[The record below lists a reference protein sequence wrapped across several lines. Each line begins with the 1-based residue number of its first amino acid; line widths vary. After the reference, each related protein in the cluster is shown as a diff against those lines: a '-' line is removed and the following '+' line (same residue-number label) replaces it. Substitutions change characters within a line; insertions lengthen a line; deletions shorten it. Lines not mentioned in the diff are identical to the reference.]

1 MAKNKVTID
10 IEVNGKMQKAT
21 VGVNKL
27 KKALRETEQAQKQL
41 SNTSRDG
48 YRAQQG
54 VAQNTAN
61 GTKAFAKQAGT
72 VRGIVPIYATFA
84 ANVFAITAAFGALR
98 RAAAVEQLTSSLEKL
113 GAVAGRNLP
122 ALAQDLRD
130 ITDSAISTEQ
140 ALRATSVAVS
150 AGFSSSQLKE
160 LTKVAK
166 GASLALGRDL
176 GDALDRL
183 VRGTAKLEPEILDEL
198 GIIVRLDDATREYA
212 TSLGKTAQ
220 ELTQFERQQAF
231 LNATITQGLSKYEK
245 IAQAIDP
252 NPYDQLSA
260 AFDNLSKTLIN
271 FANSALTP
279 IVKFFA
285 QNELALSGALV
296 LFGSTLVRQV
306 VPAIDEVIRRQQI
319 LASTALQMSRKEGKR
334 FAVVYQK
341 GFDAVAASAAKL
353 GDKLPKA
360 TAALLPALEKGNLG
374 LKEQA
379 NLNRSLGVAITARA
393 KAAKAASGARK
404 AELQAEIALLKQLKL
419 EIASVETATTRRFV
433 ASSKGA
439 RLQAQSRIAKRSAG
453 YSQAIDN
460 AGIFGGFGV
469 ALQGAKKQIGE
480 IDKAAK
486 KGAVGVQKLRVAASA
501 ATSAFGLFGRATLN
515 LIPGIGQLLFFGSLL
530 LPLFQK
536 FFGLTEE
543 EAALK
548 EVTKRFDIF
557 GKTVALIEKEL
568 ETMGDTFGRITSQ
581 LKAKSGA
588 FDEIAAGIRK
598 IGEAADEANIEK
610 LNAAIEDQLSAQR
623 QIALS
628 TQAIQGGVAGEGA
641 FISLLWGQRGLENAK
656 EAIDL
661 AESAIGTISK
671 GNALAVITAAEA
683 KLGRA
688 SGLLNAGK
696 ELSKLKKLLDTPVS
710 EGGFLTEA
718 GTIDYALLARG
729 VDQYSQT
736 FGKLGGELK
745 SAGDQLSRFNQ
756 EQTKLQAKRSTPF
769 SEIIGISGDF
779 GRTVSSVINEL
790 DTTGGLGGFAGG
802 LNIREGELAKQNPE
816 FAKQADFLSRIYNL
830 SVKISSLGTLKLYS
844 DKFTEEA
851 TAANDILINKVSI
864 QKQEEQQLKALQR
877 IQEGG
882 VVALEAQFAQEV
894 NVLAAKKSAL
904 EAQKDLNAKFL
915 EGAELTAKNAEIDR
929 QISNLA
935 YEKTSQA
942 EQEFQITKARIA
954 EDQRALD
961 ILNKEVSLNR
971 QSLDIEQRKNDLR
984 NDRLARQ
991 ERSNSPFAFL
1001 GADER
1006 AAQRE
1011 LQNALDLQKSK
1022 EDSIKKE
1029 AEAKRQQ
1036 IEIEYALLDAK
1047 YEYLAAELD
1056 AAADKANDGSIEG
1069 ALRKEA
1075 LENRANDLRSL
1086 VGDPNGLKGRALEL
1100 VDADETLKIDEL
1112 GNSIENLKEKLRG
1125 FTVEKQIV
1133 DAAAKSFADGFG
1145 DAFSS
1150 ILEGTK
1156 SVKDAFGD
1164 LATSVLR
1171 SIQKVI
1177 FDRITQ
1183 KFVNFLFG
1191 DPTTG
1196 GGGALGGI
1204 FGGNKEEAPTGQG
1217 PAAAA
1222 ASAMP
1227 GMNSTGVLGSSAMT
1241 PMYVCVVACPDG
1253 AMGVPGIGTGTG
1265 TPGIAGPVGM
1275 AGSAGAAM
1283 VENSGYELGPT
1294 KDEEEQS
1301 KKGLIDGL
1309 KSLDTATLA
1318 STAAVTGL
1326 LGGVLGNTKAGEA
1339 LQKVSMALQAVI
1351 LAQTIW
1357 DKFIQPMQSANTAAN
1372 TAALAANTVALT
1384 ASSAFGFAR
1393 TGGVF
1398 SGGAKVKGYSEGGVA
1413 SGRQGGYP
1421 ALLHGTEAVV
1431 PLPNGRSIPVE
1442 MSSVGSG
1449 GGMQENNV
1457 SVNVVMNG
1465 EGNAESTNSKA
1476 DSAEAASM
1484 GKKIAAAV
1492 QNEIRNQ
1499 KRSGGML
1506 SPYGV
1511 A

>member
-27 KKALRETEQAQKQL
+27 KKALKGAEEQQRKL

-61 GTKAFAKQAGT
+61 STKAFAKQAGT

-98 RAAAVEQLTSSLEKL
+98 RAAAVEQLTASLEKL

-212 TSLGKTAQ
+212 TALGKTAQ

-260 AFDNLSKTLIN
+260 AFDNLSKTVIN

-279 IVKFFA
+279 LIKFFA
-285 QNELALSGALV
+285 QNEFALSGALV
-296 LFGSTLVRQV
+296 IFGSTLIRQV
-306 VPAIDEVIRRQQI
+306 VPAIDEVIRRQQT
-319 LASTALQMSRKEGKR
+319 LASVALQASRKEGKR

-341 GFDAVAASAAKL
+341 GFDAVARSASKL

-379 NLNRSLGVAITARA
+379 NLNRSLGVAITARS
-393 KAAKAASGARK
+393 KTAKAASGARK
-404 AELQAEIALLKQLKL
+404 RELQAEIALLKQLKL
-419 EIASVETATTRRFV
+419 EIAAVETATTRRFV

-439 RLQAQSRIAKRSAG
+439 RLQGQSRIARRGAA

-460 AGIFGGFGV
+460 AGLFGGFGV
-469 ALQGAKKQIGE
+469 ALEGSKKQLAE
-480 IDKAAK
+480 VDKAAK
-486 KGAVGVQKLRVAASA
+486 KGAVGIQKLRVAASA
-501 ATSAFGLFGRATLN
+501 AASSFGLFGRATLN

-536 FFGLTEE
+536 FFGLTAE

-548 EVTKRFDIF
+548 EVTKRFDVF
-557 GKTVALIEKEL
+557 GKTVALTEKQL
-568 ETMGDTFGRITSQ
+568 EGMGDTFGRVTSQ

-588 FDEIAAGIRK
+588 FDEIAAGVRK
-598 IGEAADEANIEK
+598 IGEAADEANIEA
-610 LNAAIEDQLSAQR
+610 LGTALEDQAKAQR
-623 QIALS
+623 QIALA
-628 TQAIQGGVAGEGA
+628 TQAIEGGAAGEGA
-641 FISLLWGQRGLENAK
+641 FISLLFGERGLANAK
-656 EAIDL
+656 EAADL
-661 AESAIGTISK
+661 AEKAIGTITK
-671 GNALAVITAAEA
+671 GNALAVITAAET

-718 GTIDYALLARG
+718 GAIDYALLARG

-745 SAGDQLSRFNQ
+745 SASDQISRFNQ
-756 EQTKLQAKRSTPF
+756 ELTKLQAKRSTPF
-769 SEIIGISGDF
+769 SEIIGIGADF

-790 DTTGGLGGFAGG
+790 NTTGGLGGFAGE
-802 LNIREGELAKQNPE
+802 LSIREGELAEKNPE
-816 FAKQADFLSRIYNL
+816 FAKQADFLSRIYGL
-830 SVKISSLGTLKLYS
+830 SVKISSLGTLQLYQ

-851 TAANDILINKVSI
+851 SAANDILINRLSI
-864 QKQEEQQLKALQR
+864 QKQEEAKLKQLQR
-877 IQEGG
+877 IREGG
-882 VVALEAQFAQEV
+882 VVALEAQFDQEDS
-894 NVLAAKKSAL
+894 LLMAKKSAL
-904 EAQKDLNAKFL
+904 EAQKDLNAKYL
-915 EGAELTAKNAEIDR
+915 EGAELAAKNAEIDR
-929 QISNLA
+929 QINNLA
-935 YEKTSQA
+935 FEKTSQA
-942 EQEFQITKARIA
+942 EQEFQIAKARIA

-1011 LQNALDLQKSK
+1011 LQDALDLQKIR
-1022 EDSIKKE
+1022 EDSIKAE
-1029 AEAKRQQ
+1029 AESKRKQ

-1056 AAADKANDGSIEG
+1056 AAADRAFDGTLAGSI
-1069 ALRKEA
+1069 RKEE
-1075 LENRANDLRSL
+1075 LENRAAELRGFA
-1086 VGDPNGLKGRALEL
+1086 GDPDGLKARAIQL
-1100 VDADETLKIDEL
+1100 VDEDETLKINEL
-1112 GNSIENLKEKLRG
+1112 GNSIENLKEKVRG

-1145 DAFSS
+1145 QAFSS
-1150 ILEGTK
+1150 VLEGAK
-1156 SVKDAFGD
+1156 SVKEAFAD

-1191 DPTTG
+1191 DE
-1196 GGGALGGI
+1196 
-1204 FGGNKEEAPTGQG
+1204 NGQG
-1217 PAAAA
+1217 GLFGSKEPASATGTTAATTTTAA
-1222 ASAMP
+1222 ASP
-1227 GMNSTGVLGSSAMT
+1227 TGPVGVLGSSAMN

-1253 AMGVPGIGTGTG
+1253 SMAAMASPAGSGVLAPAAAQST
-1265 TPGIAGPVGM
+1265 TPAGP
-1275 AGSAGAAM
+1275 GA
-1283 VENSGYELGPT
+1283 VTPEQQ
-1294 KDEEEQS
+1294 EES
-1301 KKGLIDGL
+1301 KQGLIDGL
-1309 KSLDTATLA
+1309 KSLDTTTLA
-1318 STAAVTGL
+1318 TASAVTGL
-1326 LGGVLGNTKAGEA
+1326 AAGVLGNTKAGQA
-1339 LQKVSMALQAVI
+1339 LAKVTMALQLVT
-1351 LAQTIW
+1351 LAKTVF
-1357 DKFIQPMQSANTAAN
+1357 DKFMKPAQVTAEMSN
-1372 TAALAANTVALT
+1372 TAALLGLT
-1384 ASSAFGFAR
+1384 AAVMSNTIAQYSTGLLGR

-1398 SGGAKVKGYSEGGVA
+1398 SQGTKMAGYSEGGIA
-1413 SGRQGGYP
+1413 SGRQAGYP
-1421 ALLHGTEAVV
+1421 VMLHGTEAVV

-1442 MSSVGSG
+1442 MSGSAS

-1457 SVNVVMNG
+1457 SVNVVMNSDG
-1465 EGNAESTNSKA
+1465 STNS
-1476 DSAEAASM
+1476 DSKQDNQEIARFGKNIAS
-1484 GKKIAAAV
+1484 AV
-1492 QNEIRNQ
+1492 QEEIKKQ